1 MVVLDVVVPLN
12 TACPSL
18 NQFEIKIN
26 LFHSGLIVTKKQ
38 RSRLNPRLYAI
49 TSSHT
54 HTHTYTLA
62 DLFPNMPTPPSPSSG
77 RSAVCRQG
85 VGQGGGRA
93 QGRVAGVVAAGPE
106 EDGQL
111 RRPRRDHCHQGGAA
125 GEGHERRDALGI
137 QPATLL
143 HPGQQGQGEGG
154 RPWENPMQ
162 FSSSK
167 IERKGRDS
175 CFARRVDRKCWL
187 SPCRRRT
194 KGPGWPTW
202 LPPSLG
208 DWPARR
214 TSTRRRTGGGGGGS
228 LLPSGIFQEMF
239 KFSFEGAV

>member
-1 MVVLDVVVPLN
+1 M
-12 TACPSL
+12 PS
-18 NQFEIKIN
+18 
-26 LFHSGLIVTKKQ
+26 
-38 RSRLNPRLYAI
+38 PPP
-49 TSSHT
+49 T
-54 HTHTYTLA
+54 HTLV
-62 DLFPNMPTPPSPSSG
+62 DLFPNMPTLPPSPSSG

-111 RRPRRDHCHQGGAA
+111 WRPRRDHRHQGGAA

-154 RPWENPMQ
+154 RPRENPMQ

-175 CFARRVDRKCWL
+175 YFARRVDRKCWL

-202 LPPSLG
+202 LPPSPG

-214 TSTRRRTGGGGGGS
+214 TSTRRRTGDDRPGGGEGRRRIS
-228 LLPSGIFQEMF
+228 TCFLMF
-239 KFSFEGAV
+239 FDEGLAGEGQMATAQTHN